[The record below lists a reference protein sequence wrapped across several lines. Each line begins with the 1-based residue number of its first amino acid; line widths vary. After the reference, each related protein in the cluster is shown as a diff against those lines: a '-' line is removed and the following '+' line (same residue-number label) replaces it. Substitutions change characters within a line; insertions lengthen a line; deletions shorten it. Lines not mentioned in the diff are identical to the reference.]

1 MFLRLVIASI
11 LGLYGLSAYSN
22 DSWADAYWGIIS
34 CGDWELAKQD
44 YQDNPKDLGAQYT
57 YAACLFIKGKLQNN
71 PSEVDTALYMIYTLA
86 DDYKHITASNFLG
99 EYLKTDGTMNNFG
112 FDAGINNLERSIHY
126 YQQVLAEI
134 ALRNGFYASSQDF
147 EYRIIELDEQMELQS
162 HMMVPV
168 IYLHKYFWGLT
179 GSGNQKL
186 LESQSYDGDREDLET
201 YPEYASYTEHSLIQ
215 MRETAESCLS
225 VPLKKY
231 FKPQGY
237 HLVRELCK
245 NYKEQAE
252 KLYELELKR
261 LEEMAQDYCKD
272 ILSPGCPVTGIFESI
287 QLIINEYYEINE
299 PLRQE
304 AWKALWN

>member
-1 MFLRLVIASI
+1 MI
-11 LGLYGLSAYSN
+11 LGLNTLMR
-22 DSWADAYWGIIS
+22 
-34 CGDWELAKQD
+34 LAF
-44 YQDNPKDLGAQYT
+44 
-57 YAACLFIKGKLQNN
+57 FIKGKDQNN

-99 EYLKTDGTMNNFG
+99 EYLKTDGTMSNFG
-112 FDAGINNLERSIHY
+112 FDAGINNLDRSIDY

-147 EYRIIELDEQMELQS
+147 EYRIVELDKQMELQS

-168 IYLHKYFWGLT
+168 NYFHKYFWGLT
-179 GSGNQKL
+179 GSDNQKL
-186 LESQSYDGDREDLET
+186 LESQSYDGDRNLET
-201 YPEYASYTEHSLIQ
+201 YPEYAPYTKHSLIQ

-225 VPLKKY
+225 VPLKEY
-231 FKPQGY
+231 FKPPAY

-252 KLYELELKR
+252 KLYELESKR

-272 ILSPGCPVTGIFESI
+272 ILSETCPIDSINGDI
-287 QLIINEYYEINE
+287 QLIINEYYEITE
-299 PLRQE
+299 PLHQE